1 MNITSG
7 SVISPVLISELMK
20 KDVSVMVVCVGS
32 SDSRIEAENTVK
44 TLKSYA
50 MISEKSG
57 RPVNMIYAENTRET
71 GRGVVDKTVETNI
84 VLTSMFFSGQN
95 KELDKSD
102 LRNFLDYHK
111 VTSFN
116 PKLTMVDFSSKDIH
130 LEKDQAVVSVVSLT
144 DDQTSTAIDLPVEY
158 QATGFVMPAVKE
170 AVKVDMPIH
179 MATIA
184 NYFNNVIERLE
195 KQLRQIDEA
204 RSAVVE
210 KSIISKDEESTELG
224 VIL

>member
-71 GRGVVDKTVETNI
+71 GRGAVDKTVETNI
-84 VLTSMFFSGQN
+84 VLASMFFSGQN

-210 KSIISKDEESTELG
+210 KSIISKDEESTDLG

>member
-1 MNITSG
+1 M
-7 SVISPVLISELMK
+7 LISELMK